1 MAVKS
6 LLETRYSGRSRP
18 SDKEGGG
25 RSFRPWDKVGAR
37 AQKNFFSAFR
47 ASVSSKNKAVG
58 ELGGGGWSP
67 GPLPWIR
74 HCKVEG
80 ELRAILRLSMRI
92 YDAEL
97 KLARFIHI
105 TLRENVLNSR
115 QLPEY
120 FGILAAAWSYRSL
133 QNKCIFLS
141 QEKFTGYCWEFKG
154 KWTI

>member
-1 MAVKS
+1 MAD
-6 LLETRYSGRSRP
+6 RGHQIRRGGGGH
-18 SDKEGGG
+18 SDPEIRWGPGLKKIFFQPFGPQFRLKIRQWGSWGGGG
-25 RSFRPWDKVGAR
+25 R
-37 AQKNFFSAFR
+37 
-47 ASVSSKNKAVG
+47 
-58 ELGGGGWSP
+58 SP

-92 YDAEL
+92 YNAEL

-120 FGILAAAWSYRSL
+120 FGILAAA
-133 QNKCIFLS
+133 
-141 QEKFTGYCWEFKG
+141 
-154 KWTI
+154 